1 MKVVILAGGKGLRL
15 PEETIERPKPMVEI
29 GPAPILWH
37 IMKIYGHYGYN
48 DFIIC
53 LGYKG
58 YIIKEYFLNYYYHF
72 HDFTV
77 DLKKGSVRIT
87 RKQEPWKI
95 TFVDTGEHTE
105 TGGRLKRIQKYIK
118 DKTFLMTYADGL
130 TDANINSIVDFHNK
144 CGTSATVL
152 APNSP
157 SKFGVLKTDGSGT
170 VIQFGEKISEGS
182 YINGGFFVLN
192 SKIFNYLKD
201 DSTSWEYHIL
211 PELVQDQ
218 KLSAYKYNGFWK
230 CMDSLK
236 DKDELCK
243 MWDENK
249 APWKVWK

>member
-1 MKVVILAGGKGLRL
+1 MQVVILAGGKGLRL

-37 IMKIYGHYGYN
+37 IMKIYGHYGFN

-58 YIIKEYFLNYYYHF
+58 YIIKEYFLNYYYHL

-77 DLKKGSVRIT
+77 NLKKGSVHIT

-95 TFVDTGEHTE
+95 TLVDTGEHTE

-118 DKTFLMTYADGL
+118 DKTFMATYGDGL
-130 TDANINSIVDFHNK
+130 TDANINSIVDFPNK

-152 APNSP
+152 APSSP
-157 SKFGVLKTDGSGT
+157 SKFGVLKTDGSGM
-170 VIQFGEKISEGS
+170 VIQFGEKISNGS

-192 SKIFNYLKD
+192 SKIFNYLRD
-201 DSTSWEYHIL
+201 DFTSWEHHSL
-211 PELVQDQ
+211 PQLVQDQ
-218 KLSAYKYNGFWK
+218 KLSAYKYDGFWK